1 MILKGAQRSG
11 AKALA
16 IHLLRTDENDH
27 VEVHSVEGFCTHDL
41 TEALKEIQ
49 AIAKGTRCRQP
60 LFSVSLSP
68 PASAAVTIEMFEAA
82 ISKIAETTGLR
93 GQPRVVVF
101 HEKDGRRHCHVVF
114 SRIDAETMTAKN
126 LPHFKLKLRQISR
139 SLYFEHGWKMP
150 RGLMNSAARNP
161 SNVTLA
167 EWQSAKRREKN
178 AIDEKLVIQEC
189 WAASD
194 KGEAFKQLL
203 LERGYL
209 LAQGNR
215 KNHVVISH
223 DGRVSAVAR
232 ATGLRAKD
240 VRAKLGDAADL
251 PDLSAARNQLA
262 SGLLTTF
269 GRMAQEVRTD
279 LLKKRKELDVLKRE
293 MVEKHRDERAIL
305 DKAQSERWESEA
317 RERAIRLRHG
327 LSGLWQRITGRTKTI
342 QAQNASEAY
351 AALMRDRRQRQAL
364 VEAQLAERQT
374 LETRRK
380 ALRLMAAGLVCDLR
394 SDLER
399 ALSGLDRSKPRRV
412 HLPEVGAL
420 MSQLAPEI

>member
-41 TEALKEIQ
+41 TEALKEVQ

-82 ISKIAETTGLR
+82 ISKIAETTGLS

-189 WAASD
+189 WAASEN
-194 KGEAFKQLL
+194 GEAFKQLL

-223 DGRVSAVAR
+223 DGRVSAIAR

-240 VRAKLGDAADL
+240 VRAKLGDVANL
-251 PDLSAARNQLA
+251 PDLSAARDQLA
-262 SGLLTTF
+262 SGLRSTF
-269 GRMAQEVRTD
+269 GQMAQEVRTD
-279 LLKKRKELDVLKRE
+279 LLKKREELDVLKRE
-293 MVEKHRDERAIL
+293 MVEKHRNERAKL
-305 DKAQSERWESEA
+305 DKAQAVRWESEA
-317 RERAIRLRHG
+317 KERASRLQRG

-342 QAQNASEAY
+342 KAQSASEAY

-364 VEAQLAERQT
+364 VEAQLAERQS

-380 ALRLMAAGLVCDLR
+380 ALRLMAAGLVRDLR

-412 HLPEVGAL
+412 DLPEAGAFI
-420 MSQLAPEI
+420 SQPAPEI